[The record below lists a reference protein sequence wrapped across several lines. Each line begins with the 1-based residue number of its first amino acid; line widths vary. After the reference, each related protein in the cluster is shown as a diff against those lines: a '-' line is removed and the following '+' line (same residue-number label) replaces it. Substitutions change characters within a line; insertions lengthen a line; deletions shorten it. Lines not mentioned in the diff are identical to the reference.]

1 MVQCSGPGLVNN
13 EGGRAR
19 QHHAALRALTISII
33 ITINHHCHHHH
44 DHHCHH
50 HLEGQIGLLS
60 LSEV

>member
-33 ITINHHCHHHH
+33 ITITVV
-44 DHHCHH
+44 
-50 HLEGQIGLLS
+50 IIITITI
-60 LSEV
+60 VIIITIIIVK